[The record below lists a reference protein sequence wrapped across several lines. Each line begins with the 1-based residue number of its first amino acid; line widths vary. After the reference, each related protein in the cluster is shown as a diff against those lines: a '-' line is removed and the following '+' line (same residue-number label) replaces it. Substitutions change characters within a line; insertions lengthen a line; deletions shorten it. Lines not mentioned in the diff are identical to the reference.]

1 MQSSPRIWGLEWQRV
16 GESAGNREASGSVT
30 HLLGHPEEEVAVS
43 ALLLPCPHEARLHT
57 CRSGAEL
64 HGALACAAAAAA
76 AAGSGRGLT
85 CPLWL
90 FLLLLAVFLCMLVFL
105 GAIWI
110 NFFALQ
116 VNQHIDPMYSM
127 FSMLGCALSNY
138 VFKWSQELTEHVI
151 FDILYSCVCI
161 WIVFRLV
168 VWCAVMYYTGHFKPF
183 KPVKQNLSF
192 Y

>member
-1 MQSSPRIWGLEWQRV
+1 M

-90 FLLLLAVFLCMLVFL
+90 LLSLSRHHAAFHIQLCLPGLPEKRGEESV
-105 GAIWI
+105 
-110 NFFALQ
+110 
-116 VNQHIDPMYSM
+116 
-127 FSMLGCALSNY
+127 
-138 VFKWSQELTEHVI
+138 
-151 FDILYSCVCI
+151 
-161 WIVFRLV
+161 
-168 VWCAVMYYTGHFKPF
+168 
-183 KPVKQNLSF
+183 
-192 Y
+192 